1 MVHCCYKAFTMVL
14 VQHLFTAYYVPRT
27 LLVTQAQHGYKKNT
41 REPVALIWWGNHEK
55 LIFFFFLIF
64 SVYCWSGRRTTE
76 EEERVRP
83 RQTGTGKEVLWK
95 RWSFF
100 FEFYFIY
107 FLYSKFLLVIH
118 FIHISVYMSTPISQ
132 FITPPTPP
140 PPFSPLGVNTWR
152 GGL

>member
-1 MVHCCYKAFTMVL
+1 M
-14 VQHLFTAYYVPRT
+14 
-27 LLVTQAQHGYKKNT
+27 
-41 REPVALIWWGNHEK
+41 
-55 LIFFFFLIF
+55 
-64 SVYCWSGRRTTE
+64 
-76 EEERVRP
+76 RP

-140 PPFSPLGVNTWR
+140 PPFSPLGVNT
-152 GGL
+152 